1 MNRPN
6 DWDSVQEFGEY
17 TALPAGAYACKIIKV
32 EQTTSNGGKP
42 MIRIALDI
50 ADGEYAGYFRKQ
62 YDADTRADKKWG
74 CIVNQV
80 LTGKDGSTARGFK
93 TFVTS
98 VERSSGTQA
107 QWGDAFLPWLK
118 GKKVGALFR
127 REEYLNAKGE
137 RKWSTKC
144 FSFRSFDSIDACE
157 IPQDKPLQNAPAAGY
172 GYGNVTAFGGYNDD
186 GFRPLPDDEDVPFN
200 F

>member
-1 MNRPN
+1 MFKPT

-17 TALPAGAYACKIIKV
+17 TALPSGAYVCKIIKV

-42 MIRIALDI
+42 MLKIALDI
-50 ADGEYAGYFRKQ
+50 AEGEFAGYFRKQ
-62 YDADTRADKKWG
+62 FDADTRTDKKWG

-80 LTGKDGSTARGFK
+80 LTGNDGSTARGFK

-98 VERSSGTQA
+98 VERSNNALA
-107 QWGDAFLPWLK
+107 QWGEAFLPWLK

-127 REEYLNAKGE
+127 REEYLNAKQE

-144 FSFRSFDSIDACE
+144 FSFRSTDSIDECE
-157 IPQDKPLQNAPAAGY
+157 IPQDKPLQNAPASGY
-172 GYGNVTAFGGYNDD
+172 GYGNVVNFGGYDAD
-186 GFRPLPDDEDVPFN
+186 GFRPLPTDEDVPF
-200 F
+200 